1 MHNNF
6 ICILKYSVLLFLAF
20 IAIMSPSKV
29 FAQSNV
35 DMIVAQVNDNIILKS
50 EIDLA
55 VADYMRQIRSQNQQ
69 IEFTEGLWY
78 NFLESEI
85 DKFVLI
91 EKARIDSIVVE
102 DLEVNNQMDQRISQ
116 LVQQAGSEQALEA
129 AFGKSVLQLKAE
141 FREIFRE
148 QILTEKVRQ
157 QKVSKISITRPEVV
171 EFFNAIPTDSLPTIP
186 EQVAI
191 SQIVAVPPAKTDA
204 KKDAFELA
212 EALRDSIINHGR
224 TIEELARKYGM
235 DGTASRGGLL
245 PLMNINDLVPEYSAA
260 ASALQP
266 GQISEVVET
275 QFGFH
280 VIKLVR
286 RVGDQIETNH
296 ILISVREDQ
305 LDEQVALDKLNS
317 IRDSLI
323 SNPDLSFSDLAKS
336 NSEDESTAIY
346 GGKVLDPQTGERLI
360 PLTRLDAALYRT
372 VLLMDEVGT
381 ISQPRSFTLDNSNR
395 GKAFRIIRL
404 DQQIPEHVANLK
416 QDYERIKRIALQQKQ
431 ADIYNS
437 WLEELRSE
445 IYVEYR
451 IPKFESL

>member
-6 ICILKYSVLLFLAF
+6 ICIPKYSILLFLAF

-50 EIDLA
+50 EIDQA
-55 VADYMRQIRSQNQQ
+55 VADYMRQVRSQNQQ

-78 NFLESEI
+78 NFLETEI

-102 DLEVNNQMDQRISQ
+102 DIEVNNQMDQRISQ

-129 AFGKSVLQLKAE
+129 AFGKSILQLKAE
-141 FREIFRE
+141 FRENFRQ

-191 SQIVAVPPAKTDA
+191 SQIVAVPPAKIDA

-212 EALRDSIINHGR
+212 EALRDSIINHGK

-235 DGTASRGGLL
+235 DGTAARGGLL

-323 SNPDLSFSDLAKS
+323 SNPDLSFSDMAKR

-381 ISQPRSFTLDNSNR
+381 ISQPRSFTLDNSTR

-404 DQQIPEHVANLK
+404 DQQIPEHEANLK

-431 ADIYNS
+431 ANIYNS

>member
-6 ICILKYSVLLFLAF
+6 ICIPKYSVLLFLAF

-191 SQIVAVPPAKTDA
+191 SQIVAVPPAKIDA

-245 PLMNINDLVPEYSAA
+245 PLMNIYDLVPEYSAA